1 MKIVELIIPKMG
13 ESINEVKILNWLKK
27 EGDFIKEEESILEV
41 STDKVDTEI
50 PSLVQGKIKKIISKE
65 GDIVQIGNPIAQIE
79 TDNNVID
86 NDPIK
91 LADELFND
99 AVESFSSEDK
109 KIVNKKNEYE
119 TNNFFS
125 PLVLNIAKEENIS
138 IKELEKINGSGKENR
153 ITKLDLIKYL
163 DLKNSKSKNKK
174 LKSNDN
180 EKIIEPDR
188 VRKLIAEK
196 MVESK
201 KISPHVTSFV
211 DCDIS
216 KQMKDRSSIKNSFLK
231 KHRIPLSINSI
242 FIYAL
247 CRAIKKFPMINISY
261 INQKIIMKKNINIGL
276 AVALDDGNL
285 IVPVLKNVQSLNF
298 IEINKKVNDLIVRTR
313 ENKLIPD
320 ELTEGTYTMSN
331 IGSFHNLMGTPII
344 LQPQVAIMAFGEI
357 KKTPSVIERKNKDE
371 IQIRHKLIL
380 SHSYDHRVID
390 GALGGKFAERVSRT
404 IKKMSLKKLIRLW
417 KKI

>member
-50 PSLVQGKIKKIISKE
+50 PSIVEGKIKKIISKE
-65 GDIVQIGNPIAQIE
+65 GDVVQIGNPIAHIE
-79 TDNNVID
+79 TNNSLID
-86 NDPIK
+86 NEPIK

-99 AVESFSSEDK
+99 AVESFSSKEK
-109 KIVNKKNEYE
+109 KVINNKDEYKS
-119 TNNFFS
+119 NNFFS

-138 IKELEKINGSGKENR
+138 IEELEKINGTGKKNR

-174 LKSNDN
+174 LKSREN

-211 DCDIS
+211 DCDIT
-216 KQMKDRSSIKNSFLK
+216 KQMKDRLSIKNSFLK
-231 KHRIPLSINSI
+231 QHRIPLSINSI

-261 INQKIIMKKNINIGL
+261 INEKIIMKKNINIGL
-276 AVALDDGNL
+276 AVALEDGNL
-285 IVPVLKNVQSLNF
+285 IVPILKNAESLTF
-298 IEINKKVNDLIVRTR
+298 IEINKKVNDLIVRAR

-344 LQPQVAIMAFGEI
+344 LQPQVAIMAFGAI
-357 KKTPSVIERKNKDE
+357 KKIPSVVERKNKDE
-371 IQIRHKLIL
+371 IQIRHTLIL

-390 GALGGKFAERVSRT
+390 GALGGKFAAKVSKV
-404 IKKMSLKKLIRLW
+404 IKKMNIKKLIQ
-417 KKI
+417 

>member
-1 MKIVELIIPKMG
+1 MKKIVELTIPKMG

-50 PSLVQGKIKKIISKE
+50 PSLFEGKIKKIISKK
-65 GDIVQIGNPIAQIE
+65 GDIVQIGNPIARIE
-79 TDNNVID
+79 TKDSGDFND
-86 NDPIK
+86 EDPIK

-99 AVESFSSEDK
+99 AIDDFSSEDK
-109 KIVNKKNEYE
+109 KIIDQKNEHE
-119 TNNFFS
+119 TNHFFS

-138 IKELEKINGSGKENR
+138 IQELEKINGSGKENR
-153 ITKLDLIKYL
+153 ITKLDLMKYL
-163 DLKNSKSKNKK
+163 DLKNSKTKNKK
-174 LKSNDN
+174 LKSKDN
-180 EKIIEPDR
+180 ERIIEPNR

-196 MVESK
+196 MVDSK

-211 DCDIS
+211 DCDIT
-216 KQMKDRSSIKNSFLK
+216 KQIKDRSSIKNSFLK

-261 INQKIIMKKNINIGL
+261 INEKIIVKKNINIGL

-285 IVPVLKNVQSLNF
+285 IVPILKNVENLTF
-298 IEINKKVNDLIVRTR
+298 IEINKKVNDLIVRAR

-357 KKTPSVIERKNKDE
+357 KKTPSVVERKNKDE

-380 SHSYDHRVID
+380 SHSYDHRVVD
-390 GALGGKFAERVSRT
+390 GALGGQFVRKVADYLEEFNTET
-404 IKKMSLKKLIRLW
+404 IV
-417 KKI
+417 

>member
-1 MKIVELIIPKMG
+1 MKKIVELTIPKMG

-50 PSLVQGKIKKIISKE
+50 PSLFEGKIKKIISKK
-65 GDIVQIGNPIAQIE
+65 GDIVQIGNPIARIE
-79 TDNNVID
+79 TKDSGDFND
-86 NDPIK
+86 EDPIK
-91 LADELFND
+91 LADKLFND
-99 AVESFSSEDK
+99 AIEDFSSENK
-109 KIVNKKNEYE
+109 KIIDQKNEHE
-119 TNNFFS
+119 TNHFFS

-138 IKELEKINGSGKENR
+138 IQELEKINGSGKENR
-153 ITKLDLIKYL
+153 ITKLDLMKYL
-163 DLKNSKSKNKK
+163 DLKNSKTKNKK
-174 LKSNDN
+174 LKSKDN
-180 EKIIEPDR
+180 ERIIEPDR

-196 MVESK
+196 MVDSK

-211 DCDIS
+211 DCDIT
-216 KQMKDRSSIKNSFLK
+216 KQIKDRSSIKNSFLK

-261 INQKIIMKKNINIGL
+261 INEKIIVKKNINIGL

-285 IVPVLKNVQSLNF
+285 IVPILKNVENLTF
-298 IEINKKVNDLIVRTR
+298 IEINKKVNDLIVRAR

-357 KKTPSVIERKNKDE
+357 KDTFCS
-371 IQIRHKLIL
+371 
-380 SHSYDHRVID
+380 
-390 GALGGKFAERVSRT
+390 
-404 IKKMSLKKLIRLW
+404 
-417 KKI
+417 

>member
-1 MKIVELIIPKMG
+1 MKKIVELTIPKMG

-50 PSLVQGKIKKIISKE
+50 PSLFEGKIKKIISKK
-65 GDIVQIGNPIAQIE
+65 GDIVQIGNPIARIE
-79 TDNNVID
+79 TKDSGDFND
-86 NDPIK
+86 EDPIK
-91 LADELFND
+91 LADKLFND
-99 AVESFSSEDK
+99 AIEDFSSENK
-109 KIVNKKNEYE
+109 KIIDQKNEHE
-119 TNNFFS
+119 KNHFFS

-138 IKELEKINGSGKENR
+138 IQELEKINGSGKENR
-153 ITKLDLIKYL
+153 ITKLDLMKYL
-163 DLKNSKSKNKK
+163 DLKNSKTKNKK
-174 LKSNDN
+174 LKSKDN
-180 EKIIEPDR
+180 ERIIEPDR

-196 MVESK
+196 MVDSK

-211 DCDIS
+211 DCDIT
-216 KQMKDRSSIKNSFLK
+216 KQIKDRSSIKNSFLK

-261 INQKIIMKKNINIGL
+261 INEKIIVKKNINIGL

-285 IVPVLKNVQSLNF
+285 IVPILKNVQNLTF
-298 IEINKKVNDLIVRTR
+298 IEINKKVNDLIVRAR

-357 KKTPSVIERKNKDE
+357 KKTPSVVERKNKDE

-380 SHSYDHRVID
+380 SHSYDHRVVD
-390 GALGGKFAERVSRT
+390 GALGGQFVRRVGDYLEKFDTNTT
-404 IKKMSLKKLIRLW
+404 I
-417 KKI
+417 

>member
-1 MKIVELIIPKMG
+1 M
-13 ESINEVKILNWLKK
+13 
-27 EGDFIKEEESILEV
+27 
-41 STDKVDTEI
+41 
-50 PSLVQGKIKKIISKE
+50 
-65 GDIVQIGNPIAQIE
+65 
-79 TDNNVID
+79 
-86 NDPIK
+86 
-91 LADELFND
+91 
-99 AVESFSSEDK
+99 
-109 KIVNKKNEYE
+109 
-119 TNNFFS
+119 
-125 PLVLNIAKEENIS
+125 VLNIAKEENIS
-138 IKELEKINGSGKENR
+138 INELEKINGSGKENR

-163 DLKNSKSKNKK
+163 DLKKSKSKNKK
-174 LKSNDN
+174 LKSRDN

-261 INQKIIMKKNINIGL
+261 VNQKIIMKKNINIGL

-285 IVPVLKNVQSLNF
+285 IVPIIKNVESLTF
-298 IEINKKVNDLIVRTR
+298 IEINKKVNDLIVRAR

-357 KKTPSVIERKNKDE
+357 KKTPCVVERKNKDE

-404 IKKMSLKKLIRLW
+404 IKKLSLKKLIRL
-417 KKI
+417 

>member
-1 MKIVELIIPKMG
+1 MKLVELTIPKMG
-13 ESINEVKILNWLKK
+13 ESINEVKILKWLKK
-27 EGDFIKEEESILEV
+27 EGDLIKEEESILEV

-50 PSLVQGKIKKIISKE
+50 PSLFQGKIKKIISKE

-79 TDNNVID
+79 ANDNDND

-109 KIVNKKNEYE
+109 KIINKKNESE

-138 IKELEKINGSGKENR
+138 INELEKINGSGKENR

-163 DLKNSKSKNKK
+163 DLKKSKSKNKK
-174 LKSNDN
+174 LKSRDN

-261 INQKIIMKKNINIGL
+261 VNQKIIMKKNINIGL

-285 IVPVLKNVQSLNF
+285 IVPIIKNVESLTF
-298 IEINKKVNDLIVRTR
+298 IEINKKVNDLIVRAR

-357 KKTPSVIERKNKDE
+357 KKTPCVVERKNKDE

-404 IKKMSLKKLIRLW
+404 IKKLSLKKLIRL
-417 KKI
+417 

>member
-1 MKIVELIIPKMG
+1 M
-13 ESINEVKILNWLKK
+13 
-27 EGDFIKEEESILEV
+27 F
-41 STDKVDTEI
+41 
-50 PSLVQGKIKKIISKE
+50 
-65 GDIVQIGNPIAQIE
+65 
-79 TDNNVID
+79 
-86 NDPIK
+86 
-91 LADELFND
+91 ADELFND

-109 KIVNKKNEYE
+109 KIINKKNESE

-138 IKELEKINGSGKENR
+138 INELEKINGSGKENR

-163 DLKNSKSKNKK
+163 DLKKSKSKNKK
-174 LKSNDN
+174 LKSRDN

-261 INQKIIMKKNINIGL
+261 VNQKIIMKKNINIGL

-285 IVPVLKNVQSLNF
+285 IVPIIKNVESLTF
-298 IEINKKVNDLIVRTR
+298 IEINKKVNDLIVRAR

-371 IQIRHKLIL
+371 IQIRNKLIL

-390 GALGGKFAERVSRT
+390 GALGGKFAERVSRI
-404 IKKMSLKKLIRLW
+404 IKKLNIKKLLQ
-417 KKI
+417 

>member
-1 MKIVELIIPKMG
+1 MKKIVELTIPKMG

-50 PSLVQGKIKKIISKE
+50 PSLFEGKIKKIISKK
-65 GDIVQIGNPIAQIE
+65 GDIVQIGNPIAKIE
-79 TDNNVID
+79 TNDSDDFNNE
-86 NDPIK
+86 DPIQ

-99 AVESFSSEDK
+99 AIKDFSSDDK
-109 KIVNKKNEYE
+109 KIIDQKNDHE
-119 TNNFFS
+119 TNHFFS

-138 IKELEKINGSGKENR
+138 IQELEKINGSGKENR
-153 ITKLDLIKYL
+153 ITKLDLMKYL
-163 DLKNSKSKNKK
+163 DLKNSKTKNKK

-180 EKIIEPDR
+180 ERIIEPDR

-196 MVESK
+196 MVDSK
-201 KISPHVTSFV
+201 KTSPHVTSFV
-211 DCDIS
+211 DCDIT
-216 KQMKDRSSIKNSFLK
+216 KQIKDRSSIKNSFLK

-261 INQKIIMKKNINIGL
+261 INEKIIMKKNINIGL

-285 IVPVLKNVQSLNF
+285 IVPILKNVQNLTF
-298 IEINKKVNDLIVRTR
+298 IEINKKVNDLIVRAR

-357 KKTPSVIERKNKDE
+357 KKTPSVVERKNKDE

-380 SHSYDHRVID
+380 SHSYDHRVVD
-390 GALGGKFAERVSRT
+390 GALGGKFAERVSKT
-404 IKKMSLKKLIRLW
+404 IKKMNLKKLIKL
-417 KKI
+417 